1 MRWEG
6 RVRAERGGKIMFFPD
21 GSAPD
26 GEYPTWRAGD
36 NVKGIRYED
45 VLPLVGR
52 RAVFTFGGPGHNTI
66 KAIE

>member
-1 MRWEG
+1 
-6 RVRAERGGKIMFFPD
+6 MFFPD